1 MWKRRR
7 CNSIDQDLAGAA
19 DDLRTAVDQLLDIS
33 VDLIHGGNEQGS
45 RLIAGMILLLQEDER
60 MLRKHAECLKPGKF
74 GRRASD

>member
-33 VDLIHGGNEQGS
+33 VDLIRGGNEQGS
-45 RLIAGMILLLQEDER
+45 QLIAGMIVSLQEDEQ
-60 MLRKHAECLKPGKF
+60 MLRKHANHLKAGKF